1 MGLELNILLC
11 IAAPLLVMFYIV
23 SDKSVRR
30 VLLFLILGMVAGY
43 AAGFGN
49 SVTTQIAGLTAVE
62 AALYTAP
69 VIEECL
75 KALPIIIYF
84 LIFKPDFKRLLS
96 AAIACGAG
104 FATLENVTYLINGM
118 SDSAGILLRGFSTG
132 VMHAMTVSLFAA
144 FLWYVTQ
151 NEVKRSWFIR
161 IMCGFGILASG
172 ITLHGCYNLLVNS
185 SGNMMYVGYL
195 IPIIIAAVYGAGLFI
210 WEKRKCDAE
219 NS

>member
-1 MGLELNILLC
+1 MEVELNILLC
-11 IAAPLLVMFYIV
+11 IAAPLLVMFYII

-30 VLLFLILGMVAGY
+30 VLLFLIIGMIAGF

-49 SVTTQIAGLTAVE
+49 SLTAQIAGLTSVE

-69 VIEECL
+69 VLEECL
-75 KALPIIIYF
+75 KAFPIVIYF

-104 FATLENVTYLINGM
+104 FATIENVTYLINGM
-118 SDSAGILLRGFSTG
+118 SDSASILLRGFGTG
-132 VMHAMTVSLFAA
+132 VMHAMTVALFAA

-151 NEVKRSWFIR
+151 NGIRRSWFIW

-185 SGNMMYVGYL
+185 SGYAVIGYL
-195 IPIIIAAVYGAGLFI
+195 IPIAIAVVYGAGLFI
-210 WEKRKCDAE
+210 REKRKRTAE
-219 NS
+219 KS